1 MGIALSLAAML
12 FFATNIMLTRYALAR
27 MPLESGFLVVLIVN
41 CLFPAA
47 LFAVELSLRE
57 APFTWDWKS
66 AGLFSVCGLIGTI
79 LGRRML
85 FDAVRH
91 LGPARASVFHSTAPV
106 FALVGAWLLVDERL
120 GGFELGLMALV
131 WLGLWLTQPR
141 AGTAI
146 GGQITDVAFRAG
158 MIAGLLAVAGFGFS
172 NVLRGIAMR
181 SWHEAALG
189 AVLASVTALLFQVV
203 VTRDWG
209 RVREQLRAAD
219 RGALWLYIGCGI
231 CTSMGA
237 ISLAL
242 AMTHMEIALAVM
254 VVHTTPLAIF
264 PVSVFVLKNREELSG
279 RTVVGAALVLAG
291 VAALPFR

>member
-12 FFATNIMLTRYALAR
+12 CFATNILLTRSALAR
-27 MPLESGFLVVLIVN
+27 MPLESGFLVVLVVN

-47 LFAVELSLRE
+47 LFAGELALRA

-106 FALVGAWLLVDERL
+106 FALIGAWLLADERL
-120 GGFELGLMALV
+120 GGFEIGLMALV

-141 AGTAI
+141 GGAVGT
-146 GGQITDVAFRAG
+146 GQVSAVALRAG

-189 AVLASVTALLFQVV
+189 AVLASITALLFQAA
-203 VTRDWG
+203 VTRDWAD
-209 RVREQLRAAD
+209 VRAQLRAAD
-219 RGALWLYIGCGI
+219 RGALWLYIGCGVS
-231 CTSMGA
+231 TSLGA
-237 ISLAL
+237 ICLSL
-242 AMTHMEIALAVM
+242 AMTHMEIALVVM

-279 RTVVGAALVLAG
+279 RTIVGAALVLAG